1 MKPPTHP
8 PPKAET
14 DPPTRLIDDLRELP
28 RPVWILCIGTFINR
42 FGTFVV
48 PFLTLYMTGHGFT
61 SRAAGLTIGMIGIGG
76 LISAMF
82 GGWFADRFGRRRGM
96 ATALFT
102 SAICMMLMSMATT
115 LPAFLAIGF
124 AVGASHGLY
133 GPAANALLSDLLPP
147 ARRVLGYTV
156 VRFAINLGW
165 ACGMAAAGFLANLSY
180 QWLFWGDAVT
190 SAIYA
195 CIALFTLPHGVRSSA
210 INSGWRPALTS
221 IRHNRP
227 FLCLAAA
234 TTCAAIVFFQWGSVV
249 SLYLR
254 DLGHP
259 EKVFGLIMAG
269 NGLMI
274 ALFELRI
281 SRWTQRRSFR
291 HVIAVGYL
299 LCGLGL
305 AALFATHFSTS
316 ATSTLAIIVFGFG
329 IFTIGEMIS
338 LPVSNA
344 YVASLAPDEMRG
356 RYGGVMGMTWSSA
369 HIIGPFT
376 GLLLYEWSAN
386 GVWAFGLI
394 LGIAAWL
401 FTWHGTRK

>member
-1 MKPPTHP
+1 MKRTTLPTP
-8 PPKAET
+8 RA
-14 DPPTRLIDDLRELP
+14 DAVPPTRLIDDLRDLP
-28 RPVWILCIGTFINR
+28 RPVWILCIGSFINR

-48 PFLTLYMTGHGFT
+48 PFLTLYMTGQGFT
-61 SRAAGLTIGMIGIGG
+61 SRNAGLTIGMIGVGG
-76 LISAMF
+76 LLSSLF

-102 SAICMMLMSMATT
+102 SAVCMVLMSAATT
-115 LPAFLAIGF
+115 LPAFMAIGF

-147 ARRVLGYTV
+147 SRHVLGYTV

-165 ACGMAAAGFLANLSY
+165 ACGMAAAGFLAKISY
-180 QWLFWGDAVT
+180 LWLFWGDAIT
-190 SAIYA
+190 SAIFA
-195 CIALFTLPHGVRSSA
+195 CITLFTLPHGVRSSA
-210 INSGWRPALTS
+210 VNSGWSPALRS

-234 TTCAAIVFFQWGSVV
+234 TTCAAVIFFQWGSVV

-259 EKVFGLIMAG
+259 EEVFGLLMAG
-269 NGLMI
+269 NGVMI
-274 ALFELRI
+274 TLFELRI

-305 AALFATHFSTS
+305 AALFATNFTIGTTVS
-316 ATSTLAIIVFGFG
+316 LAIIIAGFG

-338 LPVSNA
+338 LPVSSA

-356 RYGGVMGMTWSSA
+356 RYNGVMSMTWSSA
-369 HIIGPFT
+369 NIFGPIT

-386 GVWAFGLI
+386 GVWAFGLA
-394 LGIAAWL
+394 LGIAGWVM
-401 FTWHGTRK
+401 TWHGTRK